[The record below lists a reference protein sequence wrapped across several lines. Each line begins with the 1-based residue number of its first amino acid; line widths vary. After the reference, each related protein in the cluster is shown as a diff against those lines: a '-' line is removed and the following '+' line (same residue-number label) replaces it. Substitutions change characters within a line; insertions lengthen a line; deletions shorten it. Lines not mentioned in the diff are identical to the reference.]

1 MRVPYSMLMSS
12 RLMQVAQVTN
22 HMMGVKKERESAAPE
37 AGDRSPASVLSQ
49 CLNTPRRSWTL
60 LGGI

>member
-1 MRVPYSMLMSS
+1 
-12 RLMQVAQVTN
+12 MQVAQVTN